1 MNTQLL
7 IPDLGVDE
15 AEIVEI
21 AIKVGD
27 SVSVDQEILTLETD
41 KASMEVP
48 ANAAGT
54 LSQLDVKVGQM
65 VRTGEVI
72 GLLTAEAGAQ
82 EPEPAAVN
90 QQPTVAALQPAA
102 SASPEPAVAAS
113 VETESGQLL
122 IPDLGVDE
130 AEVVEIA
137 IKVGDSIEV
146 DQEILTLETDKAS
159 MEVPA
164 NVAGVV
170 SEINLSVGQM
180 VSSGMLVGSVQ
191 IAAASGA
198 AGSPVQ
204 TEAPKPAEPT
214 AAPVAVVHESP
225 APSSPSSAASQPV
238 QPAPASTGGNI
249 YAGPAVRKL
258 AREFGVDLALLS
270 GSGNRGRIVKQ
281 DVQDYVKNSLQQ
293 GPGTVAPSR
302 AAAVPEIDFS
312 QFGSVELRP
321 MGKIQRLTADA
332 MVNSLA
338 LAPQVSHHDQAD
350 ISALEQLRQ
359 QSKEFAASQDV
370 KLTIVPFLIKA
381 CALALQKFPE
391 FNTSLSGGNI
401 VQKHYI
407 HIGMAVDSAHG
418 LFVPVIRDCD
428 KKSVF
433 AIAREAAALA
443 QKAQNKTLKPAEM
456 QGGCFSISSLG
467 ALGGE
472 YFTPIVNWPEA
483 AILGV
488 CQARMQQVHI
498 DGDFQ
503 ARLMLPLSLSYDH
516 RLING
521 AAAARFTS
529 YLIELLANPGFTLS

>member
-72 GLLTAEAGAQ
+72 GLLSVEASAQ

-90 QQPTVAALQPAA
+90 QQPTVVAPQPAT

-113 VETESGQLL
+113 PEAESGQLL

-214 AAPVAVVHESP
+214 AAPVAAAPESP
-225 APSSPSSAASQPV
+225 APSSAASKSV
-238 QPAPASTGGNI
+238 QPAPESTGGNI

-293 GPGTVAPSR
+293 GPGTVASGR
-302 AAAVPEIDFS
+302 AAAAPEIDFS
-312 QFGSVELRP
+312 QFGAVELRP

-401 VQKHYI
+401 VQKHYV

-483 AILGV
+483 AILGI

>member
-72 GLLTAEAGAQ
+72 GLLTAEANAQ
-82 EPEPAAVN
+82 DTEPAAVN
-90 QQPTVAALQPAA
+90 QQPTVAAPQPAA

-137 IKVGDSIEV
+137 IKVGDSIAV

-191 IAAASGA
+191 VAAASDA
-198 AGSPVQ
+198 ASSPVQ
-204 TEAPKPAEPT
+204 TEAAKPAEPT
-214 AAPVAVVHESP
+214 AAPVAV
-225 APSSPSSAASQPV
+225 APEGSAPSSAASKSV
-238 QPAPASTGGNI
+238 QPAPASTSGNI

-302 AAAVPEIDFS
+302 AAAAPEIDFS

-401 VQKHYI
+401 VQKHYV

-418 LFVPVIRDCD
+418 LFVPVVRDCD

-443 QKAQNKTLKPAEM
+443 HKAQNKTLKPAEM

-529 YLIELLANPGFTLS
+529 YLIELLTNPGFVLS

>member
-72 GLLTAEAGAQ
+72 GLLTAEANAQ
-82 EPEPAAVN
+82 ESEPAVVN
-90 QQPTVAALQPAA
+90 HEPTVAASQPAA
-102 SASPEPAVAAS
+102 SASPEPAVVAS
-113 VETESGQLL
+113 VESESGQLL

-170 SEINLSVGQM
+170 GEINLSVGQM
-180 VSSGMLVGSVQ
+180 VNSGMLVGSVQ

-214 AAPVAVVHESP
+214 AAPVAV
-225 APSSPSSAASQPV
+225 AAAGTAPSSAASKPV
-238 QPAPASTGGNI
+238 QPAPASTSSNI

-293 GPGTVAPSR
+293 SPVTVAPSR
-302 AAAVPEIDFS
+302 AAAAPEIDFS

-401 VQKHYI
+401 VQKHYV

-443 QKAQNKTLKPAEM
+443 HKAQNKALKPAEM

-488 CQARMQQVHI
+488 CLAQTRPVYSQGEFI
-498 DGDFQ
+498 P
-503 ARLMLPLSLSYDH
+503 RLMLPLSLSYDH

>member
-72 GLLTAEAGAQ
+72 GLLTADASAQ
-82 EPEPAAVN
+82 KPEPAGVN
-90 QQPTVAALQPAA
+90 QQPTVAASQPAA
-102 SASPEPAVAAS
+102 SASPGPAVVAS
-113 VETESGQLL
+113 PESESGQLL

-170 SEINLSVGQM
+170 GEINLSVGQM
-180 VSSGMLVGSVQ
+180 VNSGMLVGSVQ

-204 TEAPKPAEPT
+204 TEAAKPAEPT
-214 AAPVAVVHESP
+214 AAAVAIAPESP
-225 APSSPSSAASQPV
+225 APSSAASKSV
-238 QPAPASTGGNI
+238 QPAPESTSGNI

-293 GPGTVAPSR
+293 GPGTVASGR
-302 AAAVPEIDFS
+302 AAAAPEIDFS
-312 QFGSVELRP
+312 QFGTVELRP

-359 QSKEFAASQDV
+359 QSKEFAASQGV

-401 VQKHYI
+401 VQKHYV

-443 QKAQNKTLKPAEM
+443 QKAQNKILKPAEM

-488 CQARMQQVHI
+488 CRAQTRPVYSQGEFI
-498 DGDFQ
+498 P
-503 ARLMLPLSLSYDH
+503 RLLLPLSLSYDH

-529 YLIELLANPGFTLS
+529 YLIELLANPGFVLS

>member
-72 GLLTAEAGAQ
+72 GLLTAEANAQ
-82 EPEPAAVN
+82 ESEPAVVN
-90 QQPTVAALQPAA
+90 HEPTVAASQPAA
-102 SASPEPAVAAS
+102 SASPEPAVVAS
-113 VETESGQLL
+113 VESESGQLL

-170 SEINLSVGQM
+170 GEINLSVGQM
-180 VSSGMLVGSVQ
+180 VNSGMLVGSVQ

-214 AAPVAVVHESP
+214 AAPVAVAAAGT
-225 APSSPSSAASQPV
+225 APSSATSQP
-238 QPAPASTGGNI
+238 ASASIDSNI

-293 GPGTVAPSR
+293 SPVTVASGR
-302 AAAVPEIDFS
+302 AAAAPEIDFS
-312 QFGSVELRP
+312 QFGTVELRP

-401 VQKHYI
+401 VQKHYV

-443 QKAQNKTLKPAEM
+443 QKAQNKALKPAEM

-488 CQARMQQVHI
+488 CRAQTRPVYSQGEFI
-498 DGDFQ
+498 P
-503 ARLMLPLSLSYDH
+503 RLLLPLSLSYDH

-529 YLIELLANPGFTLS
+529 YLIELLANPGFVLS

>member
-72 GLLTAEAGAQ
+72 GLLSVEASAQ

-90 QQPTVAALQPAA
+90 QQPTVVAPQPAT

-113 VETESGQLL
+113 PEAESGQLL

-214 AAPVAVVHESP
+214 AAPVAAAPESP
-225 APSSPSSAASQPV
+225 APSSAASKSV

-293 GPGTVAPSR
+293 GPGTVASGR
-302 AAAVPEIDFS
+302 AAAAPEIDFS
-312 QFGSVELRP
+312 QFGAVELRP

-401 VQKHYI
+401 VQKHYV

-488 CQARMQQVHI
+488 CRAQTRPVYSQGEFI
-498 DGDFQ
+498 P
-503 ARLMLPLSLSYDH
+503 RLLLPLSLSYDH

>member
-72 GLLTAEAGAQ
+72 GLLTADASAQ
-82 EPEPAAVN
+82 DPEPAAVN
-90 QQPTVAALQPAA
+90 QQPTVAAPQPAA

-113 VETESGQLL
+113 VESESGQLL

-137 IKVGDSIEV
+137 IKVGDSVAV

-170 SEINLSVGQM
+170 SEINLSIGQM

-204 TEAPKPAEPT
+204 TEAAKPAEPT
-214 AAPVAVVHESP
+214 AAAVAAAPESP
-225 APSSPSSAASQPV
+225 APSSAAASKSV
-238 QPAPASTGGNI
+238 QSAPESTGGNI

-293 GPGTVAPSR
+293 GLGTVAPSR
-302 AAAVPEIDFS
+302 AAAAPEIDFS

-401 VQKHYI
+401 VQKHYV

-418 LFVPVIRDCD
+418 LFVPVVRDCD

-488 CQARMQQVHI
+488 CRAQTRPVYSQGEFI
-498 DGDFQ
+498 P
-503 ARLMLPLSLSYDH
+503 RLLLPLSLSYDH

-521 AAAARFTS
+521 ASAARFTS

>member
-72 GLLTAEAGAQ
+72 GLLTAEANAQ
-82 EPEPAAVN
+82 EAEPAGVN
-90 QQPTVAALQPAA
+90 HEPTVAAPQPAT

-113 VETESGQLL
+113 VESESGQLL

-191 IAAASGA
+191 VAAASDA
-198 AGSPVQ
+198 ASSPVQ

-214 AAPVAVVHESP
+214 AAPVAV
-225 APSSPSSAASQPV
+225 APEGSAPSSAASESV
-238 QPAPASTGGNI
+238 QPAPASTSGNI

-293 GPGTVAPSR
+293 GLGTVAPSR
-302 AAAVPEIDFS
+302 AAAAPEIDFS

-488 CQARMQQVHI
+488 CRAQTRPVYSQGEFI
-498 DGDFQ
+498 P
-503 ARLMLPLSLSYDH
+503 RLLLPLSLSYDH

>member
-72 GLLTAEAGAQ
+72 GLLTADASDQ
-82 EPEPAAVN
+82 DPEPAEVN
-90 QQPTVAALQPAA
+90 QQPTVAAPQPAT
-102 SASPEPAVAAS
+102 SASPEPAAVAS
-113 VETESGQLL
+113 LESESGQLL

-137 IKVGDSIEV
+137 IKIGDSIEV

-164 NVAGVV
+164 NVAGMVN
-170 SEINLSVGQM
+170 EINLSVGQM

-198 AGSPVQ
+198 ASSPDQ
-204 TEAPKPAEPT
+204 TEVAKPAEPT
-214 AAPVAVVHESP
+214 AAPVAV
-225 APSSPSSAASQPV
+225 APEGSAPSSAASKSV
-238 QPAPASTGGNI
+238 QPAPASTSGNI

-443 QKAQNKTLKPAEM
+443 QKAQNKILKPAEM